1 MRGGLRRGWCPGWRP
16 GRRPPRPEDYPAG
29 PVRDLAAAPPPA
41 ATTPWSA
48 IDFLAVDLETTG
60 LDPRRDHVLTAG
72 WVPVRGGQVVLA
84 ETREVALRLP
94 PGVGVGDSATVH
106 GLTDDALAGA
116 AAPVAALTELLAAL
130 RGHVL
135 LAHHAPIE
143 LDFIGA
149 AVQREWGCGVP
160 LTAVDTLRLHHRL
173 VADAQGEAPPGS
185 LRLDAARRHFH
196 LPRYGAH
203 RASTD
208 AIAAA
213 ELLLAQAAELE
224 ARLGHPPTL
233 RDMAPTRRR

>member
-1 MRGGLRRGWCPGWRP
+1 MNGLLGRLWPA
-16 GRRPPRPEDYPAG
+16 RRPPAPDDYPAG
-29 PVRDLAAAPPPA
+29 PVRDLAGHPPVGPA
-41 ATTPWSA
+41 TPWTQV
-48 IDFLAVDLETTG
+48 DFLAVDLETTG
-60 LDPRRDHVLTAG
+60 LDARRDHLLAVG
-72 WVPVRGGQVVLA
+72 WVPVRGGEVVLA
-84 ETREVALRLP
+84 DAREVPVRPP

-106 GLTDDALAGA
+106 GLTDDALSAAPRPA
-116 AAPVAALTELLAAL
+116 AAVAELLAAL

-135 LAHHAPIE
+135 LAHHATIE
-143 LDFIGA
+143 LDFVAG

-160 LTAVDTLRLHHRL
+160 LTAVDTMRLQHRL
-173 VADAQGEAPPGS
+173 VADAQREAPPGS

-213 ELLLAQAAELE
+213 ELLLAQAGELE

-233 RDMAPTRRR
+233 RDLAPVRRR